1 MGTSETFRYDLA
13 VVAVYVY
20 SRAALLRIT
29 DMPRR
34 FALDV
39 PSLDLTELETQLD
52 SVEGLP
58 LASAKAFLAASTFV
72 SQTIAEMRRSGE
84 NEWIAPPVR
93 DEAYFAAART
103 KLREKQ
109 AARK

>member
-58 LASAKAFLAASTFV
+58 LASAKAFLAANTFV
-72 SQTIAEMRRSGE
+72 SQTIAEMRRSGAV
-84 NEWIAPPVR
+84 EWTATPER
-93 DEAYFAAART
+93 SEQWWANARAAAQQ
-103 KLREKQ
+103 KQ
-109 AARK
+109 AARR